1 MARVDRNKLDYIMG
15 IEYLRAELLG
25 LHLVRERIASTDIR
39 ITANG
44 DQVFNLYQL
53 NITISFVVFQLS
65 KKVYPL

>member
-44 DQVFNLYQL
+44 DQVWNLYEL
-53 NITISFVVFQLS
+53 NIII
-65 KKVYPL
+65 Y

>member
-25 LHLVRERIASTDIR
+25 LHLVRERIASTDIK

-44 DQVFNLYQL
+44 DQVLEIYF
-53 NITISFVVFQLS
+53 
-65 KKVYPL
+65 